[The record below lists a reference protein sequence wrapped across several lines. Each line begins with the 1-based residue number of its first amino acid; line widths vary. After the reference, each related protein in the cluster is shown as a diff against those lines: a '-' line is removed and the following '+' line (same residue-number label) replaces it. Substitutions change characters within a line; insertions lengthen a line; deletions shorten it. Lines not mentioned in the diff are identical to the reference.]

1 MQLGG
6 LDRQRSGSFLSR
18 LERIVVPA
26 LAPESL
32 RLRPLVDAAED
43 DGAEREIEA
52 VVAAG
57 DESRVAIAPVRALEP
72 VDSATTDRTSKAVA
86 RVRDHEIEVAR
97 HPA

>member
-1 MQLGG
+1 LQLGG

-26 LAPESL
+26 LATAPARAEEVGV
-32 RLRPLVDAAED
+32 PED

-86 RVRDHEIEVAR
+86 RVRDHEIEVAC